1 MKTIEDYL
9 RRDAELYPDK
19 VAIICGDQQV
29 TYSELWQQVEH
40 RVAVLAGKFHPG
52 QVVVMRSS
60 QSIDFIVTYFA
71 IHLVHAVAL
80 PLEQD
85 IPQTALDQVVER
97 YCRFTAPDHVA
108 DILFTTGTTGR
119 SKGVMVSHSTIVADG
134 ENLVKALGFTH
145 DLLFIICGP
154 INHIGSLSKVYPVVM
169 MGATLHILEGLKD
182 MSAFFDAL
190 ANPHFQ
196 RVATFLVPASIRILL
211 QLASKQLAA
220 MATRIVFIE
229 TGAAPM
235 PHSDMESLCRLLPST
250 RLYNTYA
257 STETGIIAT
266 HDYSQPGDGYC
277 REGCLGTP
285 MQHSRFFITD
295 EGHVACQGKTLMAG
309 YADDEALT
317 ATVLQNNTVYTADNG
332 RIDDKGRLWLMGRDD
347 DVINVGGFKV
357 APTEVEDA
365 ALAFPGVEDC
375 ICICDYSPILG
386 NRLKLLLIKQSG
398 AEFTKKELA
407 RHISARLETYKVPQL
422 YEVVTTIRR
431 TFNGKLDRKYYRA
444 TKVNNSR

>member
-9 RRDAELYPDK
+9 KRDAELYPDK
-19 VAIICGDQQV
+19 LAIICGVQQL
-29 TYSELWQQVEH
+29 TYYELWQQVEH
-40 RVAVLAGKFHPG
+40 RAAELSGKYHPG
-52 QVVVMRSS
+52 QVIVMRSA

-85 IPQTALDQVVER
+85 IPQPAMDQVMER
-97 YCRFTAPDHVA
+97 YSRFTAPDDVA

-119 SKGVMVSHSTIVADG
+119 SKGVMVSHGTIIADG
-134 ENLVKALGFTH
+134 ENLVDALGFTH
-145 DLLFIICGP
+145 DLLFVICGP
-154 INHIGSLSKVYPVVM
+154 INHIGSLSKVYPVIM

-182 MSAFFDAL
+182 MGAFFDAL
-190 ANPHFQ
+190 ANPRFE

-211 QLASKQLAA
+211 QLASKQLAT
-220 MATRIVFIE
+220 MATRMDFIE

-235 PHSDMESLCRLLPST
+235 PHSDMEALCQLLPAT

-266 HDYSQPGDGYC
+266 HDYSQQGDGWC
-277 REGCLGTP
+277 KEGCLGHA
-285 MQHSRFFITD
+285 MRHSRFFITD
-295 EGHVACQGKTLMAG
+295 EGHVACQGKTLMSG
-309 YADDEALT
+309 YADDEELT
-317 ATVLQNNTVYTADNG
+317 ATVMRDKTVFTADNG

-357 APTEVEDA
+357 APTEVEDV

-375 ICICDYSPILG
+375 ICICDQSPILG
-386 NRLKLLLIKQSG
+386 NRLKLMIVKQPD
-398 AEFTKKELA
+398 AEFTIKELA
-407 RHISARLETYKVPQL
+407 RHISARLESYKVPQL
-422 YEVVTTIRR
+422 YEMVSTIRR
-431 TFNGKLDRKYYRA
+431 TFNGKLDRKHYRA
-444 TKVNNSR
+444 HHGDQ